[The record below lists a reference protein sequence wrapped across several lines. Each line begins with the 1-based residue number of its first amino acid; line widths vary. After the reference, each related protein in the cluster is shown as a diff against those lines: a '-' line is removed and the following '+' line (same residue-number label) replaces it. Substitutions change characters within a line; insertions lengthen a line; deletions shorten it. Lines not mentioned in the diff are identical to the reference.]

1 MYELNSF
8 RVTLKQE
15 ALFNISNNQI
25 LYYRLFLKTSKQNK
39 IKWVLIESS
48 LNSVPYVLCVPAW
61 STCPRGN
68 VPINVPTCKRRPII
82 QLGVPRRISYSTWR
96 PKLPKLCQFFNLACQ
111 RAKRGANF
119 LTSPVKMRT
128 NFSSIFQKNF
138 SIMLNICKFLE
149 YLGNCRKFIS
159 RNKEFKFWHLQKFY

>member
-39 IKWVLIESS
+39 IKWILIESS
-48 LNSVPYVLCVPAW
+48 LNRVPYVLCVPAW

-68 VPINVPTCKRRPII
+68 VPINVPTCKRHPII
-82 QLGVPRRISYSTWR
+82 QLGVP
-96 PKLPKLCQFFNLACQ
+96 KACQLFNLASQ
-111 RAKRGANF
+111 IAKA
-119 LTSPVKMRT
+119 V
-128 NFSSIFQKNF
+128 SIFQLGVSTCQKGCEFFNF
-138 SIMLNICKFLE
+138 ACQNAYIF
-149 YLGNCRKFIS
+149 FIYFS
-159 RNKEFKFWHLQKFY
+159 KEFFNYA